1 MGTENIV
8 CAIGDLID
16 FSNENLSFGVITV
29 CAICLLMLV
38 ANTLRRK
45 IPFLR
50 RSLMPTCVI
59 AGLIALIIKE
69 IVLATTKVNIFSTA
83 TLEGLVFHCL
93 SIGFIALCLR
103 DKDDYAKE
111 TDKTDLK
118 RERVSAAKS
127 GSLIVSTYLF
137 QGLIGIAITVLL
149 SVTFMPQLNKA
160 VGLILPL
167 GYGQG
172 PNQASNTGG
181 IWDAAGIFAA
191 YGNEGIGRN
200 FGITIAA
207 FGFLWAAIAGVIIIN
222 RIAKKRGVKF
232 KRDDYPTSGQTL
244 NQVIEESNEVPLSE
258 SIDKF
263 TLQIC
268 MVGAVY
274 LLTIGAVVLLEIIFR
289 ATKVGFLINLIP
301 TVWGFSFMIAVALAL
316 VAKAIMRKLVKK
328 GVMKRKYPNS
338 YMMNRISGAAFDI
351 SIAAALALISVM
363 ALGKL
368 WIPVILL
375 SAAGGLGSIFYLRFM
390 CNRIYKDYKD
400 EAFVGMYGML
410 TGTISNGMILLR
422 EIDRN
427 FDTPAANDLVIGSTG
442 AIILGFPL
450 LLLIAQ
456 APNGNNIWWV
466 AGVIAVYMAVL
477 IIYQLGYFGKWFRRK
492 KSAAAVA
499 DGENDG
505 GGNALN
511 SDLPPEQ
518 TETVPEAE
526 AQNDSETNKEE

>member
-160 VGLILPL
+160 V
-167 GYGQG
+167 
-172 PNQASNTGG
+172 
-181 IWDAAGIFAA
+181 
-191 YGNEGIGRN
+191 
-200 FGITIAA
+200 
-207 FGFLWAAIAGVIIIN
+207 
-222 RIAKKRGVKF
+222 
-232 KRDDYPTSGQTL
+232 
-244 NQVIEESNEVPLSE
+244 
-258 SIDKF
+258 
-263 TLQIC
+263 
-268 MVGAVY
+268 
-274 LLTIGAVVLLEIIFR
+274 
-289 ATKVGFLINLIP
+289 
-301 TVWGFSFMIAVALAL
+301 
-316 VAKAIMRKLVKK
+316 
-328 GVMKRKYPNS
+328 
-338 YMMNRISGAAFDI
+338 
-351 SIAAALALISVM
+351 
-363 ALGKL
+363 
-368 WIPVILL
+368 
-375 SAAGGLGSIFYLRFM
+375 
-390 CNRIYKDYKD
+390 
-400 EAFVGMYGML
+400 
-410 TGTISNGMILLR
+410 
-422 EIDRN
+422 
-427 FDTPAANDLVIGSTG
+427 
-442 AIILGFPL
+442 
-450 LLLIAQ
+450 
-456 APNGNNIWWV
+456 
-466 AGVIAVYMAVL
+466 
-477 IIYQLGYFGKWFRRK
+477 
-492 KSAAAVA
+492 
-499 DGENDG
+499 
-505 GGNALN
+505 
-511 SDLPPEQ
+511 
-518 TETVPEAE
+518 
-526 AQNDSETNKEE
+526 